1 MLESKFQSDLIDE
14 LKQLFYGCIVLKTDA
29 GYIQGFPDLLILYRN
44 KWAALECKRSATAA
58 RQPNQVYYIDE
69 LDQMSFAS
77 FIYPE
82 NKEEVLH
89 ELQQAFGSRRSTRL
103 SKCK

>member
-1 MLESKFQSDLIDE
+1 MLERQFQSDLIKE
-14 LKQLFYGCIVLKTDA
+14 LKEMFHGCIVVKNDA
-29 GYIQGFPDLLILYRN
+29 NYIQGFPDLLILYRN
-44 KWAALECKRSATAA
+44 RWAALECKRSANAM

-69 LDQMSFAS
+69 LDQMSYAS

-89 ELQQAFGSRRSTRL
+89 ELQQTFGTRRSARI
-103 SKCK
+103 SER

>member
-1 MLESKFQSDLIDE
+1 MLESEFQSGLIQE
-14 LKQLFYGCIVLKTDA
+14 LKVRFPGCIVVKNDA
-29 GYIQGFPDLLILYRN
+29 NYIQGFPDLLVLYRDR
-44 KWAALECKRSATAA
+44 WAALECKRSASAN

-69 LDQMSFAS
+69 LDQMSYAS

-89 ELQQAFGSRRSTRL
+89 ELQQAFGTRRSTRV
-103 SKCK
+103 SQRQ